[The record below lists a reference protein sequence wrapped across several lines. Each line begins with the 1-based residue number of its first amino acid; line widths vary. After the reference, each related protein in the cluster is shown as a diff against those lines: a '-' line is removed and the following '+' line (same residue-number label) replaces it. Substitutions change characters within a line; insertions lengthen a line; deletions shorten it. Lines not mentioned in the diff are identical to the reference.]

1 MKQEMGRWD
10 KQTTTEYPALSIL
23 MVMGLVLLSP
33 FLSTYLCH
41 GAFLIC
47 LYRMVRYDAKVFA
60 VDYCMLMPVYQIFR
74 TPSGMSLLIWLC
86 LVAAI
91 WYYVRRKVLVNGAL
105 VCLLLLLNYLI
116 ARMQMNINDF
126 VLCFGQMF
134 VLCVLLPRQDPQS
147 AERACKVFCWSLAIT
162 SLYALIFRNMP
173 QLVAVRG
180 TETPAIWGTSIMRF
194 MGLIKD
200 PNYYMTLLLVGLA
213 VLCKLKEAG
222 RMRSVIFW
230 SLGLVLTMFG
240 ILTYSKTFFLV
251 FVSLGGIYIIWQ
263 FWSKKI
269 FKGVFFATVAVAAG
283 AYLLFSEASPFAVVM
298 QRLTSAKNLSDL
310 TTHRSELF
318 VAYWG
323 AITENIGVFFF
334 GRGLDEPLLHGRGAH
349 NLYLEITYYLGVVG
363 LVLILFFYISM
374 ISGIHKN
381 YPEIKQQSKIA
392 RYVVLLIMVVQYLA
406 LQGMFLLVTYSAW
419 FVVVLSLYI
428 VPKEKVDSTRKSE
441 G

>member
-1 MKQEMGRWD
+1 MKIRVGRRMEGN
-10 KQTTTEYPALSIL
+10 TTEYPALSIL
-23 MVMGLVLLSP
+23 LVMALVLLSP
-33 FLSTYLCH
+33 FLSTYLCY

-74 TPSGMSLLIWLC
+74 TTAGMSLLIWLC

-91 WYYVRRKVLVNGAL
+91 WYFVRKKILVNGAL

-147 AERACKVFCWSLAIT
+147 AERACKVFCWSMVLT

-173 QLVAVRG
+173 QMVAVRG
-180 TETPAIWGTSIMRF
+180 PETPAIWGTSIMRF
-194 MGLIKD
+194 MGLLKD

-213 VLCKLKEAG
+213 VLCKLKETG
-222 RMRSVIFW
+222 RLHSVVFW
-230 SLGLVLTMFG
+230 GLALAMTSFG

-251 FVSLGGIYIIWQ
+251 FVLLGGIYIIWQ
-263 FWSKKI
+263 FWSRKV
-269 FKGVFFATVAVAAG
+269 FRGVFFASVAMVAG
-283 AYLLFSEASPFAVVM
+283 FYLLFSEASPFAVVL

-310 TTHRSELF
+310 TTNRSDLF
-318 VAYWG
+318 VAYWK
-323 AITENIGVFFF
+323 AITENVGTFFF
-334 GRGLDEPLLHGRGAH
+334 GRGLNEPLLRGQGVH

-363 LVLILFFYISM
+363 FVLILFFYISM
-374 ISGIHKN
+374 IRDIQKN
-381 YPEIKQQSKIA
+381 YPEVKKQSKLA
-392 RYVVLLIMVVQYLA
+392 KYVVLLIMAVQYMA
-406 LQGMFLLVTYSAW
+406 LQGMFLLITYSAW
-419 FVVVLSLYI
+419 FVAVLSLYI
-428 VPKEKVDSTRKSE
+428 VPKEKIDPAMKTE
-441 G
+441 